1 MVRFKTGLSRLIN
14 KPSLVSHLILLVSQ
28 AKMSKWSKWSK
39 LIKLSHCKRW
49 SVIVDSSTPS
59 IRFSVALEI
68 AIVLKLQWKNVNR
81 F

>member
-14 KPSLVSHLILLVSQ
+14 KPSLVTHLILLVSQ
-28 AKMSKWSKWSK
+28 AKMSKWSK

>member
-28 AKMSKWSKWSK
+28 AKMSKWSK

-68 AIVLKLQWKNVNR
+68 ATVLKLQWKNVNR

>member
-1 MVRFKTGLSRLIN
+1 MVRFKTRLSRLIN
-14 KPSLVSHLILLVSQ
+14 KPSLVTHLISLVSQ
-28 AKMSKWSKWSK
+28 AKMSKWSK